1 MHPAQPPRP
10 CGYTD
15 ARIGGPHNYLVSKGR
30 ALSFF
35 QIIAVLLTLT
45 ALMAY
50 LNHRVLKLPQT
61 IGLMVLALAFSF
73 VLIGLSWVLPG
84 TGIGDRARAVLD
96 QVDFDA
102 TLLNGMLGFLLF
114 AGALHVDMG
123 RLWAKKWPVALL
135 ATVGVMTSTALV
147 GVMTWCLFGV
157 LGWR

>member
-1 MHPAQPPRP
+1 
-10 CGYTD
+10 
-15 ARIGGPHNYLVSKGR
+15 
-30 ALSFF
+30 
-35 QIIAVLLTLT
+35 
-45 ALMAY
+45 
-50 LNHRVLKLPQT
+50 
-61 IGLMVLALAFSF
+61 
-73 VLIGLSWVLPG
+73 VLPG